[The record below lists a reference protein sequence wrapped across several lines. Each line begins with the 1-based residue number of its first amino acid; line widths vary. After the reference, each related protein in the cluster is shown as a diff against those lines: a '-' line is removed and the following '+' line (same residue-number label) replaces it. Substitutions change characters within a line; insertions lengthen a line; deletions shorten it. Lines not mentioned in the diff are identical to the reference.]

1 MNDCARSV
9 ASFAN
14 LKAKHV
20 GVFTDPTVAKL
31 PVMKVVRSP
40 FAKLGP
46 ERGRE
51 MYLRLTQT
59 CLPFCVHA
67 FAGRKVARGQRRALY
82 HL

>member
-1 MNDCARSV
+1 MRSSLFSCRFEVTKLTDTRTISPSTPSVNDCARLV

-40 FAKLGP
+40 FTSLGR
-46 ERGRE
+46 ERGR
-51 MYLRLTQT
+51 
-59 CLPFCVHA
+59 
-67 FAGRKVARGQRRALY
+67 GNGSGND
-82 HL
+82 

>member
-1 MNDCARSV
+1 MECVLLSFLVAGVAKADELVRSLPHPSSVNDCARSV

-40 FAKLGP
+40 FA
-46 ERGRE
+46 
-51 MYLRLTQT
+51 
-59 CLPFCVHA
+59 
-67 FAGRKVARGQRRALY
+67 
-82 HL
+82 